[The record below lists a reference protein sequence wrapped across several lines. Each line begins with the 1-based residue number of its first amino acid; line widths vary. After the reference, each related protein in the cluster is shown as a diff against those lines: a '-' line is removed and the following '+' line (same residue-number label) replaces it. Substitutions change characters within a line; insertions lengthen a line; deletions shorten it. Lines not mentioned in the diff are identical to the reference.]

1 MVLDYSE
8 TSKQIIDA
16 VGGES
21 PMRGVIFGTIAA
33 VLAIGLA
40 FAITFVLF
48 KDEEVA

>member
-1 MVLDYSE
+1 M
-8 TSKQIIDA
+8 SKTRFARYNIGQVIRHRLYT
-16 VGGES
+16 
-21 PMRGVIFGTIAA
+21 MRGVIFGTIAA